1 MLPAQQ
7 KAASRIKPLPYSALR
22 SPQFSVCGLKMT
34 ARPARPQPT
43 PIARRR
49 VMGSDRNMAAPIATH
64 SGVV

>member
-7 KAASRIKPLPYSALR
+7 NAASKIRPLPNSALR

-34 ARPARPQPT
+34 ASPARPQPI

-49 VMGSDRNMAAPIATH
+49 VMGSDSNMAAPIATH
-64 SGVV
+64 IGVV